1 MRCFLKI
8 EVRLSAICVAVA
20 LIVGHAVTAAPQD
33 PAPSAKKK
41 VNSAGDLPRFSY
53 PVSSPPS
60 VLLFS
65 DDATFN
71 PFAEKVLHDIDSL
84 LNDYEIDD
92 KATLRQ
98 LYQYRLLIQVLTN
111 DNQAALA
118 TGKTLKE
125 LQEKPSAQASSGM
138 FDRPLIEARISS
150 HAASGEAFQQAFRAN
165 FQANLNALDWKLI
178 QDRVK
183 SMKAGLEIQT
193 PEMIAGSA
201 KESLDPAAEKSG
213 TVDLPAAEMLIA
225 DREYLKVV
233 LPLKEQVLP
242 ILSAYVATHNIR
254 KPDIWE
260 AREVT
265 LRNDQ
270 KLTPVRIGI
279 WDSGVDTALYPRQLF
294 TDPAPGAHSPH
305 GLAFDIHGQ
314 LYNGDLQPLTA
325 EQKEMYPKVIELE
338 QGMIDLYSS
347 IDSPAATEARKSFA
361 AMPPDKLAAFLK
373 QMDFLGQYMHGTHVA
388 GIAVRGNPA
397 ARIVVA
403 QFYDSIAEI
412 PFPPTVEWAEK
423 FKAAF
428 QQIGDYFKANN
439 VRVVNMSWGD
449 DVGEFEQWLT
459 KTSTEKDPAARKQYA
474 QKLFNI
480 WREAVE
486 GAIRSAPNTLFV
498 CAAGNSNTNTGFTED
513 VPASLHLP
521 NIIAV
526 GAVDQAGEETMFTS
540 YGDTVAVDADGYQVE
555 SYVPGGTKMKWSG
568 TSMSSPN
575 VVNLAA
581 KLIALDP
588 SLSPEQT
595 IDLIKRGADRSPD
608 GRLNLI
614 NPKATVALLKSQAAA
629 R

>member
-1 MRCFLKI
+1 LNI

-20 LIVGHAVTAAPQD
+20 LIVGHAATIAAQD
-33 PAPSAKKK
+33 PAAPARKK
-41 VNSAGDLPRFSY
+41 VASASDLPRFSY

-71 PFAEKVLHDIDSL
+71 PFAEKVLHDIDSVL
-84 LNDYEIDD
+84 KEYEIDD

-98 LYQYRLLIQVLTN
+98 LYQYRLLIQLLTD

-118 TGKTLKE
+118 TSKTLKE
-125 LQEKPSAQASSGM
+125 LQEKPAAQASSGM
-138 FDRPLIEARISS
+138 LDRPLIEARISS
-150 HAASGEAFQQAFRAN
+150 HASSGEAFLQAFRAN

-178 QDRVK
+178 QNRVK
-183 SMKAGLEIQT
+183 SMKGSLEIET
-193 PEMIAGSA
+193 PEMIAGSTN
-201 KESLDPAAEKSG
+201 ESLDPAAAKSG
-213 TVDLPAAEMLIA
+213 TVDLSAAEMMIA
-225 DREYLKVV
+225 DREYLKIVI
-233 LPLKEQVLP
+233 PLKEQLLP
-242 ILSAYVATHNIR
+242 VLSAYIAAHDIR
-254 KPDIWE
+254 KPDIWD

-265 LRNDQ
+265 LSTDQ

-279 WDSGVDTALYPRQLF
+279 WDSGVDTALYPQQLF
-294 TDPAPGAHSPH
+294 TDSDPGAHSPH
-305 GLAFDIHGQ
+305 GLAFDLHGE
-314 LYNGDLQPLTA
+314 LYNGDLQPLTP

-338 QGMIDLYSS
+338 QGMIDLYNS
-347 IDSPAATEARKSFA
+347 IDSPAATDARKSFA
-361 AMPPDKLAAFLK
+361 AIPSDKMPAFLK
-373 QMDFLGQYMHGTHVA
+373 QMNFLGQYMHGTHVA

-403 QFYDSIAEI
+403 QFYDSLPEF
-412 PFPPTVEWAEK
+412 PFPPSVEWANK

-428 QQIGDYFKANN
+428 LQIGEYFRSNN

-449 DVGEFEQWLT
+449 DVGEFEAWLT
-459 KTSTEKDPAARKQYA
+459 KTSAEKDPAVRKQFA
-474 QKLFNI
+474 QKIFAI
-480 WREAVE
+480 WREAVA

-498 CAAGNSNTNTGFTED
+498 CAAGNSNSNTGFTED
-513 VPASLHLP
+513 VPPSLHLP
-521 NIIAV
+521 NLIAV
-526 GAVDQAGEETMFTS
+526 GAVDQAGEETSFTS
-540 YGDTVAVDADGYQVE
+540 YGDTVAVDADGFQVE

-588 SLSPEQT
+588 SLTPEQT
-595 IDLIKRGADRSPD
+595 IDLIKRGADHSPD

-614 NPKATVALLKSQAAA
+614 NPKATVALLKSQAGAQ
-629 R
+629 